1 MCNPLCSIYILY
13 VSLYEALSL
22 KYWSKTV
29 KVVRL
34 GNLVL
39 DFKIWISNL
48 HSNVKSE
55 NGFKPWEIR
64 FWISFPGLE
73 KLSLRTAVLDAYA

>member
-1 MCNPLCSIYILY
+1 MI
-13 VSLYEALSL
+13 
-22 KYWSKTV
+22 KKV
-29 KVVRL
+29 KAVRL

-39 DFKIWISNL
+39 DFKIWILNL

-55 NGFKPWEIR
+55 NGFKPWDIC
-64 FWISFPGLE
+64 FWMSFQGLE